1 MNAPSDMNSKN
12 PKKATGGG
20 SAAQTGIS
28 FQNRVA
34 AWVAVRILCDVACTP
49 IFGLAAIPTLFRCET
64 EQPVDDLLVGSRI
77 DSFAYAQI
85 KHSIDLSDSP
95 SSPLADV
102 IDQFQRQ
109 ILANRGNSAQQRPW
123 DRKPDPAR
131 DALVLIVGP
140 GSSGQIR
147 EQLRNVLAKLRQ
159 LLPQQSLSE
168 AASNAQESKALQAVA
183 AHFSRSY
190 QTEVGTASLD
200 ADVRNALRLMH
211 VEVLD
216 VDPNGQGERE
226 ALDSLRQVVLRNEE
240 NAPAAWA
247 TLVQACAHLAETHS
261 GANQAALQ
269 RLLLAA
275 GF

>member
-85 KHSIDLSDSP
+85 KHSVDLSDSP
-95 SSPLADV
+95 NSHLADV

-109 ILANRGNSAQQRPW
+109 ILANRGNSAQHRPW
-123 DRKPDPAR
+123 DRKPDPAT

-147 EQLRNVLAKLRQ
+147 EQLRNVLAKVRQ

-168 AASNAQESKALQAVA
+168 AASNAQELKALQGV
-183 AHFSRSY
+183 
-190 QTEVGTASLD
+190 
-200 ADVRNALRLMH
+200 
-211 VEVLD
+211 
-216 VDPNGQGERE
+216 
-226 ALDSLRQVVLRNEE
+226 
-240 NAPAAWA
+240 
-247 TLVQACAHLAETHS
+247 
-261 GANQAALQ
+261 
-269 RLLLAA
+269 
-275 GF
+275 